1 MSIHAYGLIGTLI
14 FFAILWWLLVKDE
27 KGDDPSWTDKNR
39 RF

>member
-1 MSIHAYGLIGTLI
+1 MTIHAYALIATIL
-14 FFAILWWLLVKDE
+14 FFAIVWWLLVKDE